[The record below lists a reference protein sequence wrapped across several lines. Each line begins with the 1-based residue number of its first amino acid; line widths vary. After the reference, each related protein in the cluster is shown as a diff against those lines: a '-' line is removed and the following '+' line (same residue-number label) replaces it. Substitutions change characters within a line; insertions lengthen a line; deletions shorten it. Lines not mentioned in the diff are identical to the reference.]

1 MFYDAAPKLAAAV
14 IILAI
19 PAFALFGLRCYVR
32 LTSAKW
38 GWDDWMMSVAMPF
51 FLIFTISALK
61 AADSGIGAYDYR
73 TTAAEKVVALKWF
86 YLGQVFFCISIMF
99 AKVSIAL
106 QLVRVASQK
115 RPYLVG
121 LWCIVGTIV
130 LSLSFTTIFL
140 LSQCTP
146 ITANWLPSTPGA
158 KCLPSLA
165 LTVVSFTQS
174 GINIITDWLCAVL
187 PIPLLW
193 DVKMN
198 SNTKMS
204 VVGLLGL
211 GIFASVSAMIRLN
224 YTVSYMNPTDGY
236 LYGVVNLV
244 IWAYAEAGIA
254 VICGCT
260 ACLRP
265 LFSSVFRVGSSSDH
279 KDTYALQ
286 SRTLRSRSYN
296 GVKLPSVDSRLA
308 HKSVVTTHCSAAGRA
323 GSDDGG
329 GGSGSGSGSVKGD
342 NESQVQILEG
352 VGIHVKY
359 ELDTRVQ

>member
-1 MFYDAAPKLAAAV
+1 
-14 IILAI
+14 
-19 PAFALFGLRCYVR
+19 
-32 LTSAKW
+32 
-38 GWDDWMMSVAMPF
+38 
-51 FLIFTISALK
+51 
-61 AADSGIGAYDYR
+61 
-73 TTAAEKVVALKWF
+73 
-86 YLGQVFFCISIMF
+86 MF
-99 AKVSIAL
+99 AKISIAL

-115 RPYLVG
+115 RPYLIG
-121 LWCIVGTIV
+121 LWVIIGSIV

-146 ITANWLPSTPGA
+146 IH
-158 KCLPSLA
+158 
-165 LTVVSFTQS
+165 FTQS
-174 GINIITDWLCAVL
+174 GINIVTDWLCAAL

-211 GIFASVSAMIRLN
+211 GVFASVSAMIRLN
-224 YTVSYMNPTDGY
+224 YTVSYMNPTDDY

-265 LFSSVFRVGSSSDH
+265 LFSSVFKMGSSSDH
-279 KDTYALQ
+279 KDTFALQ

-296 GVKLPSVDSRLA
+296 GIKVPSVDSRLA
-308 HKSVVTTHCSAAGRA
+308 NKSAVTTHCSAAGRS
-323 GSDDGG
+323 GSDD
-329 GGSGSGSGSVKGD
+329 GSGSVKGD

-352 VGIHVKY
+352 DGIHVKY